1 MALSSDE
8 VVTIDNFESKLAKF
22 SADGCGLFGLVDMG
36 SNGIR
41 FSISDLTPPNS
52 RLLPCIY
59 RERAG
64 ISLYD
69 ALHESKPGSV
79 PFVFSPEIIDKVSK
93 TLARFSYIC
102 KQYKVPGNQ
111 ISVFA
116 TEAMRT
122 AKNQDEMVGAIHA
135 ASGLGVQILSPAMES
150 MFGAMGARSAF
161 EHVDGLFMDLGGGS
175 VQMTYLD
182 SKSNGYETLAAQNA
196 KSMPY
201 GAAKLTA
208 TLRVEEEGTTQK
220 QLRSQM
226 RDTFEGMKKQFP
238 GLQKQAESKEG
249 ISIYF
254 CGGGFRGYG
263 SILRHTHEIQPY
275 PIPGI
280 GGFSV
285 SGASFE
291 NWEAML
297 KENDKDG
304 KIFGMSKRR
313 REQFPAI
320 AMVVGALVEAIP
332 KIKQVT
338 FCSGGN
344 RDGVLYMKLSPSLRQ
359 QDPLPLLLGSSE
371 SVTDA
376 SVSAAVD
383 LVRSA
388 LPEDAPSIF
397 TSGLLDYVVR
407 NTWTHLGNSDDQNAT
422 RSLHTTISG
431 SIASLPGL
439 THEVQAIIAV
449 TLCARWGNDLG
460 RADTTV
466 LENLGL
472 LVGKNNS
479 FFCDYVGAILR
490 FLVAVSPAYP
500 TDPLSLKELIKFNPI
515 HSTTLGKK
523 GKKSGIKLEITPNP
537 LGRLWIET
545 GKLLDLFDG
554 LGKGLGHGL
563 RVEAELTD

>member
-1 MALSSDE
+1 MALSNDE

-22 SADGCGLFGLVDMG
+22 SPDGCGLFGLVDMG

-41 FSISDLTPPNS
+41 FSISDLSPPHS

-79 PFVFSPEIIDKVSK
+79 PFVFSSEIIDKVSK

-102 KQYKVPGNQ
+102 KQYKVPEHQ

-122 AKNQDEMVGAIHA
+122 AKNQEDMVGAIHT
-135 ASGLGVQILSPAMES
+135 ASGLKVQILSPAMES

-175 VQMTYLD
+175 VQMTYLN
-182 SKSNGYETLAAQNA
+182 STSNGYETLAAQNA

-220 QLRSQM
+220 QLRTQM
-226 RDTFEGMKKQFP
+226 KDTFEGMKKQFP
-238 GLQKQAESKEG
+238 SLNEQAQSKEG
-249 ISIYF
+249 LSIYF

-263 SILRHTHEIQPY
+263 SMLRHTHEIQPY

-291 NWEAML
+291 DWKAML

-320 AMVVGALVEAIP
+320 AMVVGALVEAVP

-344 RDGVLYMKLSPSLRQ
+344 RDGVLYMKLPPTVRQ
-359 QDPLPLLLGSSE
+359 QDPLPLLLGNTE

-376 SVSAAVD
+376 SVSAVVD
-383 LVRSA
+383 LVTSA
-388 LPEDAPSIF
+388 LPADVPSIF

-407 NTWTHLGNSDDQNAT
+407 NTWTDLGNSDDQNAT
-422 RSLHTTISG
+422 RSLHATISG

-439 THEVQAIIAV
+439 THEVQAIIAL

-460 RADTTV
+460 RADKAI
-466 LENLGL
+466 LETLRL
-472 LVGKNNS
+472 LVGKNDS
-479 FFCDYVGAILR
+479 FFCDYVGAIMR
-490 FLVAVSPAYP
+490 FLAAVSPVYP
-500 TDPLSLKELIKFNPI
+500 TDHLALKDLIKFNPI
-515 HSTTLGKK
+515 HSTSLGKK
-523 GKKSGIKLEITPNP
+523 GKKEGIKLQIKPNQMA
-537 LGRLWIET
+537 RLWMET
-545 GKLLDLFDG
+545 GNLVELFDG
-554 LGKGLGHGL
+554 IGKGLGHGR
-563 RVEAELTD
+563 RVEAELID

>member
-1 MALSSDE
+1 M
-8 VVTIDNFESKLAKF
+8 
-22 SADGCGLFGLVDMG
+22 
-36 SNGIR
+36 
-41 FSISDLTPPNS
+41 
-52 RLLPCIY
+52 
-59 RERAG
+59 
-64 ISLYD
+64 
-69 ALHESKPGSV
+69 
-79 PFVFSPEIIDKVSK
+79 PEH
-93 TLARFSYIC
+93 
-102 KQYKVPGNQ
+102 Q

-122 AKNQDEMVGAIHA
+122 AKNQDDMVGAINA
-135 ASGLGVQILSPAMES
+135 ASGLKVQILGPAMES

-182 SKSNGYETLAAQNA
+182 SKSDGYETLAAHNA

-220 QLRSQM
+220 QLRTQM
-226 RDTFEGMKKQFP
+226 RDTFEGMKKRFP
-238 GLQKQAESKEG
+238 GLKQQAESEEG

-285 SGASFE
+285 SGSSFE
-291 NWEAML
+291 NWKAML

-320 AMVVGALVEAIP
+320 AMVVGALVEAVP

-344 RDGVLYMKLSPSLRQ
+344 RDGVLYMKLPPAVRQ
-359 QDPLPLLLGSSE
+359 QDPLPLLLGSSK

-388 LPEDAPSIF
+388 LPQGVPSIF
-397 TSGLLDYVVR
+397 TSGLIDYVVR
-407 NTWTHLGNSDDQNAT
+407 NTWTDLGNSDDQNAT
-422 RSLHTTISG
+422 KSLHTTISG
-431 SIASLPGL
+431 AIASLPGL
-439 THEVQAIIAV
+439 THEVQAIIAL

-460 RADTTV
+460 RADKTI
-466 LENLGL
+466 LDNLRL
-472 LVGKNNS
+472 LVGKNDS
-479 FFCDYVGAILR
+479 FFCGYVGAIMR
-490 FLVAVSPAYP
+490 FLAAVSPAYP
-500 TDPLSLKELIKFNPI
+500 TDPLALGDMIKYVEF
-515 HSTTLGKK
+515 
-523 GKKSGIKLEITPNP
+523 SGTNILS
-537 LGRLWIET
+537 
-545 GKLLDLFDG
+545 
-554 LGKGLGHGL
+554 
-563 RVEAELTD
+563 

>member
-1 MALSSDE
+1 
-8 VVTIDNFESKLAKF
+8 
-22 SADGCGLFGLVDMG
+22 
-36 SNGIR
+36 
-41 FSISDLTPPNS
+41 
-52 RLLPCIY
+52 LPCIY

-93 TLARFSYIC
+93 TLARFAYIC
-102 KQYKVPGNQ
+102 KQYKVPDNQ

-220 QLRSQM
+220 QLRTQM
-226 RDTFEGMKKQFP
+226 RDTFEGMKKQFA
-238 GLQKQAESKEG
+238 GLRAQAESKEG

-263 SILRHTHEIQPY
+263 SMLRHTHEIQPY

-280 GGFSV
+280 GGFS
-285 SGASFE
+285 
-291 NWEAML
+291 AML

-320 AMVVGALVEAIP
+320 AMVVGALVEAVP

-376 SVSAAVD
+376 SVSAAVQ

-388 LPEDAPSIF
+388 LPKDTPSIF
-397 TSGLLDYVVR
+397 TSGLLDYAVR

-439 THEVQAIIAV
+439 THEVQAIIAL

-460 RADTTV
+460 RADSAI
-466 LENLGL
+466 LENLRL
-472 LVGKNNS
+472 LVGKNDT

-500 TDPLSLKELIKFNPI
+500 TDPLSLKELIKYVKFLCSNI
-515 HSTTLGKK
+515 FS
-523 GKKSGIKLEITPNP
+523 
-537 LGRLWIET
+537 
-545 GKLLDLFDG
+545 
-554 LGKGLGHGL
+554 
-563 RVEAELTD
+563 

>member
-8 VVTIDNFESKLAKF
+8 VVTIDNFETKLAKF

-79 PFVFSPEIIDKVSK
+79 PFVFSPEVIDKVSK
-93 TLARFSYIC
+93 TLARFAYIC
-102 KQYKVPGNQ
+102 KQYKVPENQ

-208 TLRVEEEGTTQK
+208 TLRVEEEGATQK
-220 QLRSQM
+220 QLRTQM
-226 RDTFEGMKKQFP
+226 RETFEGMKKQFA
-238 GLQKQAESKEG
+238 GLRAQAESKEG

-263 SILRHTHEIQPY
+263 SMLRHTHEIQPY

-320 AMVVGALVEAIP
+320 AMVVGALVEAVP

-439 THEVQAIIAV
+439 THEVQAIIALA
-449 TLCARWGNDLG
+449 LCARWGNDLG
-460 RADTTV
+460 RADSAI
-466 LENLGL
+466 LENLRL
-472 LVGKNNS
+472 LVGKNDT

-500 TDPLSLKELIKFNPI
+500 TDPLSLKELIKFNPT

-523 GKKSGIKLEITPNP
+523 GKKSGIKLQITPNP

-554 LGKGLGHGL
+554 LGKGLGRGL

>member
-1 MALSSDE
+1 MALSNDE

-22 SADGCGLFGLVDMG
+22 SPDGCGLFGLVDMG

-41 FSISDLTPPNS
+41 FSISDLSPPHS

-79 PFVFSPEIIDKVSK
+79 PFVFSSEIIDKVSK

-102 KQYKVPGNQ
+102 KQYKVPEHQ

-122 AKNQDEMVGAIHA
+122 AKNQEDMVGAIHT
-135 ASGLGVQILSPAMES
+135 ASGLKVQILSPAMES

-175 VQMTYLD
+175 VQMTYLN
-182 SKSNGYETLAAQNA
+182 STSNGYETLAAQNA

-220 QLRSQM
+220 QLRTQM
-226 RDTFEGMKKQFP
+226 KDTFEGMKKQFP
-238 GLQKQAESKEG
+238 SLNEQAQSKEG
-249 ISIYF
+249 LSIYF

-263 SILRHTHEIQPY
+263 SMLRHTHEIQPY

-291 NWEAML
+291 DWKAML

-320 AMVVGALVEAIP
+320 AMVVGALVEAVP

-344 RDGVLYMKLSPSLRQ
+344 RDGVLYMKLPPTVRQ
-359 QDPLPLLLGSSE
+359 QDPLPLLLGNTE

-376 SVSAAVD
+376 SVSAVVD
-383 LVRSA
+383 LVTSA
-388 LPEDAPSIF
+388 LPADVPSIF

-407 NTWTHLGNSDDQNAT
+407 NTWTDLGNSDDQNAT
-422 RSLHTTISG
+422 RSLHATISG

-439 THEVQAIIAV
+439 THEVQAIIAL

-460 RADTTV
+460 RADKAI
-466 LENLGL
+466 LENLRL
-472 LVGKNNS
+472 LVGKNDS
-479 FFCDYVGAILR
+479 FFCDYVGAIMR
-490 FLVAVSPAYP
+490 FLAAVSPVYP
-500 TDPLSLKELIKFNPI
+500 TDHLALKDLIKFNPI
-515 HSTTLGKK
+515 HSTSLGKK
-523 GKKSGIKLEITPNP
+523 GKKQGIKLQIKPNP
-537 LGRLWIET
+537 IARLWMET
-545 GKLLDLFDG
+545 GDLVELFDG
-554 LGKGLGHGL
+554 IGKGLGHGR
-563 RVEAELTD
+563 RVEAELID